1 MHNLLKFTFGSKGIS
16 ISNESVMVKLFQYI
30 ISKFSRRENLQMKKI
45 DFEQLKSTPN
55 TETLSILDETGQ
67 IVNKDLLPDLSD
79 DELTELFKQM
89 VWSRVLNE
97 RSTKLNR
104 QGRLGFFA
112 PTSGEEASQIG
123 SNFAMTKDDFI
134 LPAYRDVPQLVQHG
148 LPLYQAF
155 LWSRGHVD
163 GNKYPEAMQ
172 ALPPQ
177 IIIGAQYVQ
186 TAGVALGI
194 KKNNKKTVAY
204 TYTGDGGTSQGDFY
218 EGINFAGAF
227 KSPALFFVQNNGYA
241 ISVPREK
248 QTAAPALSQKAVA
261 AGIPGI
267 QVDGMD
273 ALAVYAATKAA
284 REWAVA
290 GNGPVLI
297 ETLTYRYGPHTLS
310 GDDPKRYRTSAEVD
324 DWQRKDPLIRMRKY
338 LTDKGIWS
346 TDQEKAWEEEVNK
359 QIDEAI
365 KKTESITPQKV
376 SDFLKNTFIDTP
388 PTIKAEIDA
397 YTAKES
403 D

>member
-1 MHNLLKFTFGSKGIS
+1 
-16 ISNESVMVKLFQYI
+16 
-30 ISKFSRRENLQMKKI
+30 MKKF
-45 DFEQLKSTPN
+45 DFEELKHTPN
-55 TETLSILDETGQ
+55 ADTVSILDESGK

-79 DELTELFKQM
+79 DDLKELFKQM

-112 PTSGEEASQIG
+112 PTSGEEASQIA
-123 SNFAMTKDDFI
+123 SNFAMTKDDFV
-134 LPAYRDVPQLVQHG
+134 LPAYRDVPQIVLHG

-163 GNKYPEAMQ
+163 GNKYPADFQ
-172 ALPPQ
+172 AVPPQ

-194 KKNNKKTVAY
+194 KKNKKKTVAY

-227 KSPALFFVQNNGYA
+227 HAPAIFFVQNNGYA
-241 ISVPREK
+241 ISVPRSK
-248 QTAAPALSQKAVA
+248 QTVAPTLSQKSVA

-284 REWAVA
+284 RDWVSQE

-310 GDDPKRYRTSAEVD
+310 GDDPKRYRTKAEEG
-324 DWQRKDPLIRMRKY
+324 DWHDKDPLIRMRKY

-346 TDQEKAWEEEVNK
+346 TDTEKSWEDEVNK

-365 KKTESITPQKV
+365 KKAESVGPQKV
-376 SDFLKNTFIDTP
+376 SDFLKNTFTDTP
-388 PTIKAEIDA
+388 PKIQEEIDA
-397 YTAKES
+397 YTKKES

>member
-1 MHNLLKFTFGSKGIS
+1 MKKFDFEELKHTPATETIS
-16 ISNESVMVKLFQYI
+16 ILNGAGEV
-30 ISKFSRRENLQMKKI
+30 
-45 DFEQLKSTPN
+45 
-55 TETLSILDETGQ
+55 
-67 IVNKDLLPDLSD
+67 VNQDLLPDLSD

-123 SNFAMTKDDFI
+123 SNFAMTKDDFV

-163 GNKYPEAMQ
+163 GNKFPTDLQ
-172 ALPPQ
+172 GLPPQ

-218 EGINFAGAF
+218 EGVNFAGAF
-227 KSPALFFVQNNGYA
+227 KAPAIFFVQNNGYA

-248 QTAAPALSQKAVA
+248 QTAAPTLSQKAVA

-273 ALAVYAATKAA
+273 ALAVYAASKAA
-284 REWAVA
+284 RDWAVA

-310 GDDPKRYRTSAEVD
+310 GDDPKRYRTSAEEGE
-324 DWQRKDPLIRMRKY
+324 WEEKDPLIRMRKY

-346 TDQEKAWEEEVNK
+346 TDQEKEWEDEVNK

-365 KKTESITPQKV
+365 KKAESIAPQKV

-388 PTIKAEIDA
+388 AVIQAEIDS

-403 D
+403 E